1 MSIIFKVKESEEN
14 TVKEESKSY
23 QQLVDFLLAD
33 QVALFCKIMTMKL
46 INDNS
51 SWVQFVSLWFGY
63 YCTQLPYGSSD
74 SFLFEKQT
82 VRVVESASA
91 LARKVH
97 LYELLALL
105 QKTVDK

>member
-1 MSIIFKVKESEEN
+1 MMISVISKVKESEEN

-51 SWVQFVSLWFGY
+51 S
-63 YCTQLPYGSSD
+63 
-74 SFLFEKQT
+74 
-82 VRVVESASA
+82 
-91 LARKVH
+91 
-97 LYELLALL
+97 
-105 QKTVDK
+105 